1 MDLRT
6 KGFTLIEVLVALG
19 VLLILITMAV
29 PSFTGSLQSTKADT
43 EIDDLRRALNFARME
58 AINRGITTRIRPTT
72 QGGAWSGELM
82 VYDNT
87 GNPANPTNVLRVVP
101 AMGGG
106 VTLTLT
112 SEVTNIDFNNLGGLS
127 APTTPV
133 GFNYVRGAQ
142 SRTLNVCLNG
152 RIVLGGNCG

>member
-43 EIDDLRRALNFARME
+43 EIGDLRRALNFARME

-87 GNPANPTNVLRVVP
+87 GNPASPTNVLRVVP

>member
-6 KGFTLIEVLVALG
+6 KGFTLIELLVALG

-29 PSFTGSLQSTKADT
+29 PSFTGSLQSSKADT
-43 EIDDLRRALNFARME
+43 EINDLRRALNFARME

-72 QGGAWSGELM
+72 QGGAWSGELI

-87 GNPANPTNVLRVVP
+87 GNPANPTDVLRVVP
-101 AMGGG
+101 AMGSG

-112 SEVTNIDFNNLGGLS
+112 SEVTGIDFNNLGGLS
-127 APTTPV
+127 APATPV

-152 RIVLGGNCG
+152 RIVLDGSCG

>member
-43 EIDDLRRALNFARME
+43 EIGDLRRALNFARME
-58 AINRGITTRIRPTT
+58 AIDRGITTRIRPTV
-72 QGGAWSGELM
+72 QGSVWSGELT
-82 VYDNT
+82 VYDST
-87 GNPANPTNVLRVVP
+87 GSSPNILRVVP
-101 AMGGG
+101 AMGSG
-106 VTLTLT
+106 VTLTLPSDVT
-112 SEVTNIDFNNLGGLS
+112 SIDFNNLGGLS
-127 APTTPV
+127 APATPV
-133 GFNYVRGAQ
+133 SFNYVRGAQ
-142 SRTLNVCLNG
+142 SRTLGVCLNG